1 MSYGVRLYNTC
12 LKLFN
17 ISCLFSGE
25 ITISS
30 IFPRTLSVFGFT
42 IFSAILFPMNS
53 LVASGALCINYL
65 EEGFR
70 ASIPVFVTV
79 SNSFFS
85 YLLEG
90 CFADDKNLYS
100 WRYYLFLGSIK

>member
-1 MSYGVRLYNTC
+1 M
-12 LKLFN
+12 FN
-17 ISCLFSGE
+17 ISRLFSGG

-30 IFPRTLSVFGFT
+30 IFPEILSVFGFT
-42 IFSAILFPMNS
+42 IFLVILFPINS
-53 LVASGALCINYL
+53 LVASVVLCINYF

-70 ASIPVFVTV
+70 ACSPVFVTV

-85 YLLEG
+85 YFLEG
-90 CFADDKNLYS
+90 CFADDKDLYS